1 MVLDSLAEKLATTF
15 GPGKGDYFLAGG
27 AVGGREVVLL
37 QPSTYMN
44 NSGRAVADLLEAKPV
59 PFEDLLVVLD
69 DFSLPLGTLR
79 IRPGGSDG
87 GHNGLASVIEHLQT
101 DHLAPLVEGEP
112 VDDYE
117 SPPELLS
124 GHETLGAVVQT
135 GAVDHGA
142 DAAHGV
148 DQGSPRRRAHD
159 EGLPALGAV

>member
-1 MVLDSLAEKLATTF
+1 MVLDSLAEKLATPF

-101 DHLAPLVEGEP
+101 DQIPRLRCGIGRE
-112 VDDYE
+112 DM
-117 SPPELLS
+117 PPEAQKEDFVLS
-124 GHETLGAVVQT
+124 PFDPTERTALREMISAATVAVTEFVSNGISST
-135 GAVDHGA
+135 MNKFN
-142 DAAHGV
+142 
-148 DQGSPRRRAHD
+148 S
-159 EGLPALGAV
+159 